1 VLEEPPRRLIIRCA
15 EIRLISAISFPYR
28 YATAVAAAAEAGRR
42 QIFLLA
48 FHAFDDHFDLPQTF
62 CIKTNTRLTET
73 LSQCMCV
80 SLSPSVRRNNNEARA
95 RSSDPQL
102 LSACLPFLCV
112 RAARRGWRVC
122 NWLGLRALRL
132 PTSMLLRPVGRSVG
146 PIGETTR
153 LAASFDTPRA
163 ARVN

>member
-1 VLEEPPRRLIIRCA
+1 VLEEPPQRLIIRCA

-80 SLSPSVRRNNNEARA
+80 SLSPSVRGNNNEARA

-102 LSACLPFLCV
+102 LSAARGLPAFFVC
-112 RAARRGWRVC
+112 ASGASRVAGMQ
-122 NWLGLRALRL
+122 LA
-132 PTSMLLRPVGRSVG
+132 
-146 PIGETTR
+146 R
-153 LAASFDTPRA
+153 LACAAVAYINAVAPGGSFGRANWGNNSPR
-163 ARVN
+163 RFF